1 MKSTESDEY
10 LYCIFGLNGFLIFMD
25 LIVHDQNI
33 AYVIKFIKFIYFRL
47 KNGLTEIKA

>member
-1 MKSTESDEY
+1 MKSTESDKY

-33 AYVIKFIKFIYFRL
+33 AYVIKFIKFMYFRL
-47 KNGLTEIKA
+47 KNG

>member
-33 AYVIKFIKFIYFRL
+33 AYVIKFIKFMYLRL